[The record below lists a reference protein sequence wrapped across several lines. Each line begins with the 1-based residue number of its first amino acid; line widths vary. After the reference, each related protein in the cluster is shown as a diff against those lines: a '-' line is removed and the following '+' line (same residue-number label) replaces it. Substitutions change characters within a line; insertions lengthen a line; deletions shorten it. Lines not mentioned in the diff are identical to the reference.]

1 MDALSRRQ
9 RRSSQNLQ
17 DARQLGFMLRSLA
30 NCPKPT
36 VARVHGAAIGGGLGL
51 VAACDLAIASSS
63 AQFGAP
69 ETRLGL
75 SPSSIAPYVSAAIG
89 ERAARAWFLLG
100 ERLKAEEV
108 QRLGLVHEVVEPEE
122 LESGLQRLLAALRLG
137 APQAQQHSKWL
148 LGELRALPPR
158 STRADRGVRP
168 QPCRAFAPAPRR
180 ARAWRRS
187 SRAASLPGPDASLFN
202 KVLIANRG
210 EIACRIIASCRRL
223 GLASVAV
230 YSDADS
236 HAQHVL
242 LADEAWHLGPAAP
255 RESYLNIDRVLQA
268 ARDSGAQAIHPGYG
282 FLSENPQFAQRV
294 AARPGSSSLDRR

>member
-1 MDALSRRQ
+1 MSEYRCLELEQSEGCVTLWLNRPERHNALDAELIAELHHAIDEVASRPTVRVLVLAGRGASFCAGGDLEWMRAQ
-9 RRSSQNLQ
+9 AAAPLDQNLQ

-100 ERLKAEEV
+100 ERLQAEEV
-108 QRLGLVHEVVEPEE
+108 QRLGLVHEVVAPEGLEPA
-122 LESGLQRLLAALRLG
+122 LQSVLAALRLG

-148 LGELRALPPR
+148 LGELRALPAR
-158 STRADRGVRP
+158 SLE
-168 QPCRAFAPAPRR
+168 QIEEC
-180 ARAWRRS
+180 ARS
-187 SRAASLPGPDASLFN
+187 
-202 KVLIANRG
+202 
-210 EIACRIIASCRRL
+210 
-223 GLASVAV
+223 LASVRAG
-230 YSDADS
+230 AEAREGMEAFFARRKPAW
-236 HAQHVL
+236 AQ
-242 LADEAWHLGPAAP
+242 
-255 RESYLNIDRVLQA
+255 
-268 ARDSGAQAIHPGYG
+268 
-282 FLSENPQFAQRV
+282 
-294 AARPGSSSLDRR
+294 